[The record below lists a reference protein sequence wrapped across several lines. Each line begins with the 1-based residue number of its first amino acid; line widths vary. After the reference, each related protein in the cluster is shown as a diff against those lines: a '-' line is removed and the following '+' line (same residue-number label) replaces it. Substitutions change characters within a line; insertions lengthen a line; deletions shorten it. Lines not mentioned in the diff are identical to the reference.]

1 MLNLDIQENNYMN
14 AVVEKNKY
22 THMKSPLQYKIR
34 QPKTAHENPPLL
46 ILLHGYGSNE
56 EDLFSFASELP
67 DELLIVSARAPFD
80 MNFGGY
86 AWYAITL
93 GANDEKFSDLDE
105 ARKSLT
111 KIADFIEYLKATYK
125 TDSKNTFLL
134 GFSQGAILSYA
145 LSLNYPNKVNHV
157 LALSGYLNEDLVPNS
172 VIDLNIETDYY
183 ISHGTVDQVLPVDWA
198 RKAPAYL
205 NDNNLKNVYSEYPV
219 GHGVAPQNFYSFKSW
234 IEERL

>member
-1 MLNLDIQENNYMN
+1 MN
-14 AVVEKNKY
+14 
-22 THMKSPLQYKIR
+22 TDLQYIVRKPRIE
-34 QPKTAHENPPLL
+34 QDNPPLL

-56 EDLFSFASELP
+56 EDLFSFSTELP
-67 DELLIVSARAPFD
+67 DELLIVSVRAPYD

-93 GANDEKFSDLDE
+93 DANDEKFSDLDE

-111 KIADFIEYLKATYK
+111 KIAGFIEYIKTKYK
-125 TDSKNTFLL
+125 TDPNNTFLL

-157 LALSGYLNEDLVPNS
+157 IALSGYINDELAPNNAS
-172 VIDLNIETDYY
+172 DLNITTDYY
-183 ISHGTVDQVLPVDWA
+183 ISHGSVDQVLPVEWA
-198 RKAPAYL
+198 RKAPEYL
-205 NDNNLKNVYSEYPV
+205 NANNLQNVYSEYPI
-219 GHGVAPQNFYSFKSW
+219 GHGVAPQNFYSFKTW

>member
-1 MLNLDIQENNYMN
+1 MN
-14 AVVEKNKY
+14 SELHYIVRK
-22 THMKSPLQYKIR
+22 
-34 QPKTAHENPPLL
+34 PKTEQENPPLL

-67 DELLIVSARAPFD
+67 DELLIVSARAPYD

-93 GANDEKFSDLDE
+93 DANDEKFSDLNE

-111 KIADFIEYLKATYK
+111 KIASFIDYIKATYK
-125 TDSKNTFLL
+125 TDPNNTFLL

-157 LALSGYLNEDLVPNS
+157 IALSGYINDELLPSNIN
-172 VIDLNIETDYY
+172 DLNITTDYY
-183 ISHGTVDQVLPVDWA
+183 ISHGSVDQVLPVEWA
-198 RKAPAYL
+198 RKAPEYL
-205 NDNNLKNVYSEYPV
+205 NENNLHNVYSEYPV
-219 GHGVAPQNFYSFKSW
+219 GHGVAPQNFYSFKTW
-234 IEERL
+234 IEARL